1 MDTATVTVGVAAIGV
16 AMILREIL
24 PFLFNY
30 TRGGGAGAN
39 KQKTTIHDM
48 GREIRDLHRWHS
60 PDASGRQTWKYDFT
74 RIEERLEDQT
84 QAIIE
89 QTTCTKQLLEEIRLK
104 WKHGG

>member
-24 PFLFNY
+24 PFLLSH
-30 TRGGGAGAN
+30 TRAN

-48 GREIRDLHRWHS
+48 GREVHDLHRWHS
-60 PDASGRQTWKYDFT
+60 PDTSGRQTWKYDFT
-74 RIEERLEDQT
+74 RIEERLEEQT

-89 QTTCTKQLLEEIRLK
+89 QTTCTKHLLEEIRLK